1 MTDLMRPEA
10 EIAAT
15 QPVEEP
21 ERLATSVIW
30 LYCLPTMGIGV
41 TGLLFSMYLMKY
53 STDVLLIAPATMGVI
68 FGVSRFWD
76 AVSDPMVGYMSD
88 LTRSSMGR
96 RRVWMLAS
104 ALPVG
109 IGIFGLWSPPESLG
123 PVAIV
128 VWMVVALLLYE
139 TASTAFFVPHGAL
152 GVELTPNY
160 HERTRLFGYRHLLT
174 AFGLIAGLGVFQ
186 WVSSAEDIRT
196 AAFWMSIIC
205 GGGVAGLIF
214 YSSLRL
220 RERPD
225 YQGRGGTAFKATF
238 TDVVRNP
245 HARVLLFVYGIE
257 TFGVASIAMLV
268 PYVTEYGFGAKE
280 ITVPLIASYFV
291 PQFALTPMWIALS
304 RRFGKKPLWLGAM
317 IVTMLAFAGF
327 FFLPERVTVWLF
339 LLAGLLG
346 FAGGCGAVV
355 APSINADIVDWD
367 EMQTGE
373 RKEGAYLALW
383 NFVRKAAGGLTAVLT
398 GFALSLAN
406 FEPNVEQ
413 TDEVKLV
420 IRVLFSIVPATCYLI
435 GAIVFARFAFN
446 EKEHAEVR
454 RLLDEREA
462 RNDRDL
468 SS

>member
-1 MTDLMRPEA
+1 MTDPVRPEPDIADTPLVA
-10 EIAAT
+10 ER
-15 QPVEEP
+15 

-30 LYCLPTMGIGV
+30 LYCLPSMGIGV

-53 STDVLLIAPATMGVI
+53 STDVLLIAPATMGLI
-68 FGVSRFWD
+68 FGLSRFWD
-76 AVSDPMVGYMSD
+76 AVSDPLVGYLSD
-88 LTRSSMGR
+88 LTRSSIGR
-96 RRVWMLAS
+96 RRSWMLAS

-123 PVAIV
+123 PIAIV
-128 VWMVVALLLYE
+128 VWMVVALLVYE

-152 GVELTPNY
+152 GVELTPSY
-160 HERTRLFGYRHLLT
+160 HERTRLFGYRHVLT
-174 AFGLIAGLGVFQ
+174 ALGLIAGLGVFQ
-186 WVSSAEDIRT
+186 WVSNAEDIRE
-196 AAFWMSIIC
+196 AAFWMSSLC
-205 GGGVAGLIF
+205 GGGVAVLII
-214 YSSLRL
+214 YSSIRL

-225 YQGRGGTAFKATF
+225 YQGRGGTAMTASFA
-238 TDVVRNP
+238 DVIRNP

-257 TFGVASIAMLV
+257 TFGVSSIAMLV

-280 ITVPLIASYFV
+280 ITTPLIATYFV
-291 PQFALTPMWIALS
+291 PQFALTPVWIALS

-327 FFLPERVTVWLF
+327 FFLPERVSVWVF

-346 FAGGCGAVV
+346 LAGGCGAVV

-383 NFVRKAAGGLTAVLT
+383 NFVRKAAGGLTAVLA

-435 GAIVFARFAFN
+435 GAILFARFTFN

-454 RLLDEREA
+454 RLLDERSAGNE
-462 RNDRDL
+462 
-468 SS
+468 